1 MQLHLLLIF
10 TEEIRQ
16 TRTIHKLYW
25 SCTVPVFCQKT
36 NSGLNEQLLK
46 SVQSMFWVIRKS
58 KHFFF
63 FFWYCNKNIF
73 DFRSIW
79 NFVSTTNNFQ
89 INTALA
95 RVSASTYLFVYL
107 SIYLIFW
114 HFLFFILIII
124 LLLWSN
130 KFR

>member
-16 TRTIHKLYW
+16 TGTIHKLYW

-63 FFWYCNKNIF
+63 FWYCNKNIF
-73 DFRSIW
+73 DFQSIW

-89 INTALA
+89 INTARQEYLPA
-95 RVSASTYLFVYL
+95 HIYLFFNL
-107 SIYLIFW
+107 FDILAFSF
-114 HFLFFILIII
+114 FFILIII